1 MKQSKKMIWAIVV
14 GLAILVFQNCSGFE
28 TSGSPQFQASTALA
42 SSSPTATPLFTQPF
56 IPSPSPTPT
65 PIVIPTPP
73 PNNDA
78 QAMAA
83 LTQLIATVAPQLAQ
97 IGVDPTSFYGVS
109 PQAILDG
116 SATPASI
123 AAAAANIEGQINDNS
138 DDFFFVD
145 DGTLDSG
152 IAQCQTAIGQLQGL
166 LQTPLSPLVADE
178 VNANIQILQVLEG
191 AMADNL

>member
-1 MKQSKKMIWAIVV
+1 MIWAIVV
-14 GLAILVFQNCSGFE
+14 GVAILVFQNCSGFGNGS
-28 TSGSPQFQASTALA
+28 TSQFIPQGALA
-42 SSSPTATPLFTQPF
+42 TSAAPTPPLFTTPFIPGPSPTATPT
-56 IPSPSPTPT
+56 STP
-65 PIVIPTPP
+65 VVVVVPTPP

-78 QAMAA
+78 QAMEA
-83 LTQLIATVAPQLAQ
+83 LTELIATVAPQLVPL
-97 IGVDPTSFYGVS
+97 GVDPTSFYGVS
-109 PQAILDG
+109 PAAILDG

-123 AAAAANIEGQINDNS
+123 AAAAANVEGQINNNS

-152 IAQCQTAIGQLQGL
+152 IAQCQTAIGQLTGL

-178 VNANIQILQVLEG
+178 VTANIQILQVLEG